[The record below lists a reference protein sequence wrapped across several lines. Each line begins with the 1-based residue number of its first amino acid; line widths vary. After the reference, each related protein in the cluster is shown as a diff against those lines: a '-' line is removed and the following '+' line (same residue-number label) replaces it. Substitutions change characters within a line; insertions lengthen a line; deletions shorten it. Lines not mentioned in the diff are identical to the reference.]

1 MSNADAATH
10 DVAGLLAEI
19 RNARFNAG
27 LRCVRC
33 ESPNV
38 VRWGS
43 FAGRQRY
50 RCRACRRTFSDLTST
65 PAAYAKRLALLPAY
79 RTCLQQC
86 LSVRASAHAIGV
98 HPTTAFRWRH
108 RYLDAMLVLEQTL
121 LTGLVELAES
131 FVLCTDTVR
140 VRGRRRRLSDFRE
153 RRSWISA
160 MRDRSGRSRMFH
172 VGEWRGA
179 IWEEMIDTMAPDAVA
194 FIGRA
199 GRYSAAGRVAAAHGI
214 PYLRV
219 AGPHRRNPSAR
230 LLHVHAASA
239 MIADFRRWLRRFRGV
254 KSRYLDNYVFW
265 YGTLDPDRRT
275 DWRLDRLLCWPLAPD
290 NF

>member
-1 MSNADAATH
+1 
-10 DVAGLLAEI
+10 
-19 RNARFNAG
+19 
-27 LRCVRC
+27 
-33 ESPNV
+33 
-38 VRWGS
+38 
-43 FAGRQRY
+43 
-50 RCRACRRTFSDLTST
+50 
-65 PAAYAKRLALLPAY
+65 Y

-219 AGPHRRNPSAR
+219 AGPHRRNP
-230 LLHVHAASA
+230 
-239 MIADFRRWLRRFRGV
+239 
-254 KSRYLDNYVFW
+254 
-265 YGTLDPDRRT
+265 
-275 DWRLDRLLCWPLAPD
+275 
-290 NF
+290 